1 MKVSILGKTSVEL
14 NNVIW
19 AEIEG
24 LEYGINENFDVD
36 SLQCDGSDC
45 DCIDSESIANY
56 SAITDSIKNAVLE
69 IEKSGKSVEW
79 V

>member
-1 MKVSILGKTSVEL
+1 MKVSILGKTSVEQ

-19 AEIEG
+19 AEIDG
-24 LEYGINENFDVD
+24 LEYGINEDFDIE
-36 SLQCDGSDC
+36 SLQCDGSAC

-56 SAITDSIKNAVLE
+56 SAITDSIKYAVTEL
-69 IEKSGKSVEW
+69 EKSGKSVEW